1 MGAIDL
7 FINIFLGII
16 VDFVSPCW
24 KKRIFYEK
32 TDPLNM
38 IIVLDR
44 LTFLYNL
51 ISVKFFVFLEK
62 HFAISGPSKQLF
74 GELYDLQK
82 RWTTGFEVLEL
93 TNVLSGF
100 CSI

>member
-1 MGAIDL
+1 
-7 FINIFLGII
+7 
-16 VDFVSPCW
+16 
-24 KKRIFYEK
+24 
-32 TDPLNM
+32 M

-82 RWTTGFEVLEL
+82 R
-93 TNVLSGF
+93 
-100 CSI
+100 